1 MAVRDLEKR
10 SAFASAY
17 AECGNAT
24 KAALVA
30 GVPKS
35 SAHSM
40 GYKWLRNDQV
50 VGLVREAMYDR
61 MRELGPLAVNVIKE
75 VLLSEQASPQT
86 RLQAARDIL
95 DRLGWVPPRRAEVVQ
110 GQVSELD
117 RMSIEELE
125 AIVSAE

>member
-1 MAVRDLEKR
+1 MAVKDLEKR

-24 KAALVA
+24 KAALIA

-40 GYKWLRNDQV
+40 GYRWLRNDQV
-50 VGLVREAMYDR
+50 IGLVREAMNDR

-75 VLLSEQASPQT
+75 VLLSEQAAPQT

-95 DRLGWVPPRRAEVVQ
+95 DRLGWVPPRRAELARDCVP
-110 GQVSELD
+110 ELD
-117 RMSIEELE
+117 RMTIAELE
-125 AIVSAE
+125 AIVSEH